1 MALNSS
7 SLFFSNHLHPVYQ
20 HSFSSAKWREQCC
33 QDYLG
38 ACPSSSLTEID
49 QHLKVWKQAP
59 KTLAFK
65 WTGSKVQLLKISK
78 TYSLSTWYFLLKRS
92 FKFALKLSM
101 TCHWPCTWVLHNNI
115 FKNQLQKVKHQTFIA
130 TRTRSIYGCLKIPE
144 KIGISKQH
152 INTFLKNIIINLK
165 RWLEQCFLITWI
177 KNPTLLV

>member
-33 QDYLG
+33 KDYLG

-49 QHLKVWKQAP
+49 EHLKVWKQAP

-65 WTGSKVQLLKISK
+65 MDWFK
-78 TYSLSTWYFLLKRS
+78 STVVKNQQDILPQYLVFSFKKKS

-101 TCHWPCTWVLHNNI
+101 TCHWPCTWVLHNI

-130 TRTRSIYGCLKIPE
+130 TRTRSYMGA
-144 KIGISKQH
+144 SKYQR
-152 INTFLKNIIINLK
+152 K
-165 RWLEQCFLITWI
+165 
-177 KNPTLLV
+177 